1 MHTLRNYIDVQGIKP
16 TKENICQIKR
26 NILFSLSESSEFDND
41 YILKLSKH
49 QKNKTLIFFEE
60 KSGESF
66 IPKIS
71 DIIACCMFQSIQ
83 NTKKQRS
90 YIIPIMIVRKDK
102 RGRGIGT
109 SCLQK
114 VISYLHSISKD
125 KRLQICLY
133 SFSSS
138 RLFYEKNGFETAPQE
153 SLPLFSKLHKLE
165 QQTEI
170 NTDLCLR
177 FIL

>member
-1 MHTLRNYIDVQGIKP
+1 MKSD
-16 TKENICQIKR
+16 
-26 NILFSLSESSEFDND
+26 ILNSLSESSEFDNE
-41 YILKLSKH
+41 YILKLSKN
-49 QKNKTLIFFEE
+49 QKHKTLIFFEE
-60 KSGESF
+60 KFGESF

-71 DIIACCMFQSIQ
+71 DIIACCIFQSIQ
-83 NTKKQRS
+83 NTKTQRS
-90 YIIPIMIVRKDK
+90 YIIPIMLVKKDK
-102 RGRGIGT
+102 RGHGIGT

-125 KRLQICLY
+125 KRLQIFLY

-138 RLFYEKNGFETAPQE
+138 RSFYEKNGFETASQE
-153 SLPLFSKLHKLE
+153 SLPLFSKLHKFE